1 MAPSA
6 HFGLKTKQD
15 VQPHT
20 TGYLAVLAKCW
31 RNTRI
36 KAGRQT
42 SAVVQQDGATPH
54 TSNLSLAWLHEHFGD
69 CVISKKCALE
79 WAPHSP
85 DFNAPDFYLWGF
97 LKDCVYKNNPQTI
110 ADLKKKSHIQ
120 SKESRNRNSFEKAI
134 SIFSAVLRSAFSV
147 TANILNTFFK
157 T

>member
-31 RNTRI
+31 RTL
-36 KAGRQT
+36 GLRQ
-42 SAVVQQDGATPH
+42 VDRRLQWFQQDGAIPH

-69 CVISKKCALE
+69 CVISKKGAVE
-79 WAPHSP
+79 WAPYSP

-110 ADLKKKSHIQ
+110 ADLKKKS
-120 SKESRNRNSFEKAI
+120 
-134 SIFSAVLRSAFSV
+134 
-147 TANILNTFFK
+147 
-157 T
+157 